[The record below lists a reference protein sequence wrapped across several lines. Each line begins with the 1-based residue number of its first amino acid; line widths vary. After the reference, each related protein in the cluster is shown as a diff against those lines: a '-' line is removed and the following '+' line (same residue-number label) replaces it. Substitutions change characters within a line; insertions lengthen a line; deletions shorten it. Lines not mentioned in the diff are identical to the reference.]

1 MRWALALLLL
11 LAFAGCGG
19 GGEDDEAPRA
29 DDVRIM
35 ETTVGQ
41 IGGVSVG
48 VSNIFED
55 TYTLPD
61 GTERDGLTA
70 RLSLFV
76 AGASEGGVD
85 EEHRVGEGNV
95 VEIGGSR
102 WEVVAIE
109 KPEGELGAITLA
121 PAPSATG

>member
-1 MRWALALLLL
+1 VRWSVALLLL
-11 LAFAGCGG
+11 LACAGCGG
-19 GGEDDEAPRA
+19 AEDDEQARA
-29 DDVRIM
+29 DEVRIM

-55 TYTLPD
+55 TYTFPD
-61 GTERDGLTA
+61 GSEREGLTA
-70 RLSLFV
+70 GLTLFT
-76 AGASEGGVD
+76 AAEGVQQ
-85 EEHRVGEGNV
+85 EYRVGEGNV

-109 KPEGELGAITLA
+109 KPEGELGAITLG
-121 PAPSATG
+121 PAPTAAG